1 MKKAALLALALL
13 AVLAP
18 PARSASPRPLVLVYG
33 DSLVREA
40 QPYLE
45 DILANVARV
54 DFQVVGAPGAALCD
68 VLPGMRADASHLRPA
83 VVVIDFSGND
93 VTPCM
98 QDGHGHQLQG
108 QAVVEK
114 YRADLVE
121 AIALFRPGA
130 PQIWLG
136 TAPIS
141 LGAQVK
147 SEDGDARMAAME
159 HSLAHDNPRRVRIT
173 EAGNAVL
180 DHGWW
185 TATLPCLQREPCTGG
200 VDAHGNHVNRVR
212 SIDGTHFCPVPYA
225 VFDNCPVYASGG
237 ERYAL
242 GLLVVPLRARGWY
255 DEGRASLSLGAGW
268 SP

>member
-1 MKKAALLALALL
+1 MKRGLLAAVLALVV
-13 AVLAP
+13 ALAP
-18 PARSASPRPLVLVYG
+18 PAHSSPRPLVLVYG

-40 QPYLE
+40 EPYLR
-45 DILANVARV
+45 DILDHVAQV
-54 DFQVVGAPGAALCD
+54 DERVVGAPGAATCD
-68 VLPGMRADASHLRPA
+68 VLPLMRDDAAHLRPA
-83 VVVIDFSGND
+83 LVIIAFSGND

-98 QDGHGHQLQG
+98 RDGHGQQLQG

-114 YRADLVE
+114 YRADIST
-121 AIALFRPGA
+121 AIAYFRPGA

-147 SEDGDARMAAME
+147 SEDGDARMRAME
-159 HSLAHDNPRRVRIT
+159 HDLERVNSRVHVT
-173 EAGNAVL
+173 NSGDAVL

-185 TATLPCLQREPCTGG
+185 TAMLPCLLREPCTGG
-200 VDAHGNHVNRVR
+200 VDTHGNRANRVR

-242 GLLVVPLRARGWY
+242 GLLVVPLRAHGWY
-255 DEGRASLSLGAGW
+255 DAQRASLSLGAGW
-268 SP
+268 NP